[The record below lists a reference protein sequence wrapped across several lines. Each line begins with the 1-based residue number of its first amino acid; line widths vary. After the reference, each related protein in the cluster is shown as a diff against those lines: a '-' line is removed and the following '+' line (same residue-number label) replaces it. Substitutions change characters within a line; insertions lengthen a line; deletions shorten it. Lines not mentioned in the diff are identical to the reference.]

1 METFVNKVV
10 FGNEVLYS
18 WEQFQFYLRRYL
30 MPTPIKA
37 TVRSGVTPAKT
48 GSIVRFSDQ
57 LTNSITDVAKII
69 EQHKGMIDSI
79 QEIALELTTSIGT
92 LHTLTVRY
100 ARTANQILDVLLPIL
115 KNLPLIPK
123 NIMQMLVNLEV
134 TTQKIID
141 NEMSTTKTITDVS
154 AGLRTGDVNKIK
166 GHAGQLQA
174 VTKTLTDM
182 LPK

>member
-1 METFVNKVV
+1 
-10 FGNEVLYS
+10 
-18 WEQFQFYLRRYL
+18 
-30 MPTPIKA
+30 MPAPIKA
-37 TVRSGVTPAKT
+37 TAKGAVKPAAST
-48 GSIVRFSDQ
+48 TNIVKFSDQ
-57 LTNSITDVAKII
+57 LTHSITDVAKII

-92 LHTLTVRY
+92 LHTLTVKY

-123 NIMQMLVNLEV
+123 NVMQMLINLEA

-141 NEMSTTKTITDVS
+141 NEASTARTITDVS
-154 AGLRTGDVNKIK
+154 AGLRTGDVKKIQ

-174 VTKTLTDM
+174 VTRTLTDI

>member
-1 METFVNKVV
+1 
-10 FGNEVLYS
+10 
-18 WEQFQFYLRRYL
+18 
-30 MPTPIKA
+30 MPIPIKS
-37 TVRSGVTPAKT
+37 TVKVGSKPAAASS

-92 LHTLTVRY
+92 LHTLTVKY

-123 NIMQMLVNLEV
+123 NVMQMLINLEV

-141 NEMSTTKTITDVS
+141 NEAATSRTITDVS
-154 AGLRTGDVNKIK
+154 AGLRTGDVNRIQ
-166 GHAGQLQA
+166 GHAGQLQL